1 MSEKKRQIDVSSFT
15 DFEVSVLVIE
25 RDTAQFRVERIDE
38 LLNKVG
44 EAKGYV
50 EAQKGT
56 WDPKK
61 VEWVETA
68 GTKGLYDKASAQ
80 GTDDFKAMLIDLKKH
95 DGKLSRDGF
104 FYWVFS
110 DEATVGR
117 KKTKR

>member
-1 MSEKKRQIDVSSFT
+1 MNEKKAQVDVSKLS
-15 DFEVSVLVIE
+15 DFEISMLVID

-50 EAQKGT
+50 EAQKRT
-56 WDPKK
+56 WNPKK
-61 VEWVETA
+61 IEWIETS
-68 GTKGLYDKASAQ
+68 GTKGLYDKASPQ

-95 DGKLSRDGF
+95 SGKLSCDGF

-110 DEATVGR
+110 DQATVGR
-117 KKTKR
+117 KKNK